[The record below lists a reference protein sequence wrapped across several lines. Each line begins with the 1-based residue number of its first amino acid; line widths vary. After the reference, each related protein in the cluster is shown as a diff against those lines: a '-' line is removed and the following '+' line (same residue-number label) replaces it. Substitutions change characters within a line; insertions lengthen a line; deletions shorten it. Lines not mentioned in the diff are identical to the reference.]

1 MTDIKQM
8 RADLHKKFNDLIQL
22 EMLVNNYRDTKQIQ
36 LDSLKKIA
44 IYGVSRGAVKYIET
58 LVECIQMENPIDEN
72 DEND

>member
-1 MTDIKQM
+1 
-8 RADLHKKFNDLIQL
+8 
-22 EMLVNNYRDTKQIQ
+22 MLVNNYRDTKQIQ